1 MRTLCAIVSVLGV
14 CLLTKTA
21 AAITTATCFTPL
33 FGVGPVNPVHGFPDY
48 YQDSTGLALQS
59 CLDAVCGGAGFA
71 LPNPNLPLSFPDNF
85 PVEIFYS
92 RAIVKMTVGP
102 MLATYV
108 AALEGSFANG
118 VQAVPGDQVVFS
130 RIRVKILG
138 AAPGGT
144 YTVTHPY
151 GVEVLQADSL
161 GTVNFTQ
168 DSPRIPVGAAGPAAA
183 FTPPITAGRV
193 GPFLTALAPA
203 PLPGLVGSPAA
214 NQTVIGSTCGTNFV
228 RIEGPGFPAG
238 GQQTDQFSTIIGKI
252 AHVCG
257 NGVVDLGEQCDD
269 GNLAAGDCC
278 SPTCQFEPAGQAC
291 ANNPCISGSTCD
303 GAAACVGGA
312 PNTLPCNDGNAC
324 TTADTCA
331 GGVCVGGPPPNCVDG
346 NVCTTDTCDPATGCV
361 NTPNTVPCDDLNP
374 CTSGDTCA
382 AGVCAGT
389 PNTLS
394 CDDGNACTTADTC
407 AGGACAGGPPI
418 NCNDA
423 NVCTTDSC
431 DPATGCVNAPNTLPC
446 NDGNACTTADTCA
459 GGACV
464 GGPPPPCPPAVP
476 AAAVTADAFVNS
488 GSPTSNAGASTVLVA
503 DASPVKRTF
512 LRINVTG
519 TGTHPVTSAKL
530 HLQVSSATGSN
541 SLSGGQIHAISS
553 CAWGERTIT
562 WNNQPPID
570 GPVLA
575 AVGKVAL
582 KQGVEFDITPA
593 IHGDGVYCF
602 SIDTTST
609 DNVNYNSRE
618 ATTGKPSVAIT
629 VAPDCGC
636 GPVAVATTTTTTP
649 VAGTTTTTLAT
660 ATAPVGTV
668 LADTYVQSDLP
679 TTNFGTKTLL
689 FVDNGVA
696 SNPGTTGVQHTF
708 LRVSVSGVGAQH
720 VTAAHLQLQVS
731 TATNANSVTG
741 GTIHTI
747 SNCSWSE
754 TAMTWN
760 TAPAIDG
767 PALVTLGPVAIGQ
780 VADFDVTSAI
790 SGDGTYCF
798 AIDTANTD
806 SAIYNSRE
814 GSLQHPALV
823 VQTAP

>member
-629 VAPDCGC
+629 VAPDWC
-636 GPVAVATTTTTTP
+636 GPVPVATTTTTTP
-649 VAGTTTTTLAT
+649 VGATTTTTLAT

>member
-214 NQTVIGSTCGTNFV
+214 NRTVIGSTCGTNFV

-331 GGVCVGGPPPNCVDG
+331 GG
-346 NVCTTDTCDPATGCV
+346 
-361 NTPNTVPCDDLNP
+361 
-374 CTSGDTCA
+374 
-382 AGVCAGT
+382 
-389 PNTLS
+389 
-394 CDDGNACTTADTC
+394 
-407 AGGACAGGPPI
+407 PPI

-488 GSPTSNAGASTVLVA
+488 GSPTSN
-503 DASPVKRTF
+503 
-512 LRINVTG
+512 
-519 TGTHPVTSAKL
+519 
-530 HLQVSSATGSN
+530 
-541 SLSGGQIHAISS
+541 
-553 CAWGERTIT
+553 
-562 WNNQPPID
+562 
-570 GPVLA
+570 
-575 AVGKVAL
+575 
-582 KQGVEFDITPA
+582 
-593 IHGDGVYCF
+593 
-602 SIDTTST
+602 
-609 DNVNYNSRE
+609 
-618 ATTGKPSVAIT
+618 
-629 VAPDCGC
+629 
-636 GPVAVATTTTTTP
+636 
-649 VAGTTTTTLAT
+649 
-660 ATAPVGTV
+660 
-668 LADTYVQSDLP
+668 
-679 TTNFGTKTLL
+679 
-689 FVDNGVA
+689 
-696 SNPGTTGVQHTF
+696 
-708 LRVSVSGVGAQH
+708 
-720 VTAAHLQLQVS
+720 
-731 TATNANSVTG
+731 
-741 GTIHTI
+741 
-747 SNCSWSE
+747 
-754 TAMTWN
+754 
-760 TAPAIDG
+760 
-767 PALVTLGPVAIGQ
+767 
-780 VADFDVTSAI
+780 
-790 SGDGTYCF
+790 
-798 AIDTANTD
+798 
-806 SAIYNSRE
+806 
-814 GSLQHPALV
+814 
-823 VQTAP
+823 

>member
-618 ATTGKPSVAIT
+618 AKPSVAIT

-636 GPVAVATTTTTTP
+636 GPVPVATTTTTTP
-649 VAGTTTTTLAT
+649 VGATTTTTLAT

>member
-1 MRTLCAIVSVLGV
+1 
-14 CLLTKTA
+14 
-21 AAITTATCFTPL
+21 
-33 FGVGPVNPVHGFPDY
+33 FG
-48 YQDSTGLALQS
+48 
-59 CLDAVCGGAGFA
+59 
-71 LPNPNLPLSFPDNF
+71 
-85 PVEIFYS
+85 
-92 RAIVKMTVGP
+92 
-102 MLATYV
+102 
-108 AALEGSFANG
+108 
-118 VQAVPGDQVVFS
+118 
-130 RIRVKILG
+130 RVRVRILG
-138 AAPGGT
+138 GTPGGT
-144 YTVTHPY
+144 YTITHPY
-151 GVEVLQADSL
+151 GVEVLQADAV

-168 DSPRIPVGAAGPAAA
+168 DSTRIPLVPGGPALA
-183 FTPPITAGRV
+183 FGTPLATGRI
-193 GPFLTALAPA
+193 GPFLTAVAPPPPAGFVGNPAA
-203 PLPGLVGSPAA
+203 PQTVTGSP
-214 NQTVIGSTCGTNFV
+214 CGQNVFGV
-228 RIEGPGFPAG
+228 QGPGFPAG
-238 GQQTDQFSTIIGKI
+238 GVQTNQFTVLIGKI

-269 GNLAAGDCC
+269 GNLVAGDCC

-303 GAAACVGGA
+303 GAAACVGGT

-324 TTADTCA
+324 TAADTGA
-331 GGVCVGGPPPNCVDG
+331 GGVGVGGPPANCVDG
-346 NVCTTDTCDPATGCV
+346 NVCTADTCDPATGCVNTPNTVPCDDLNPCTSGDTCAAGVCAGTPNTLSCDDGNACTTADTGAGGVGVGGPPANCVDGNVCTADTCDPATGCV

-636 GPVAVATTTTTTP
+636 GPVPVATTTTTTP
-649 VAGTTTTTLAT
+649 VGATTTTTLAT